1 MYSFVACFDIT
12 DDRIRRM
19 VSRRLEHFGMRV
31 QRSVFEISVKSPV
44 QLLHL
49 KSELNDWIEPG
60 DDIRFY
66 SLCAGCRKKSTD
78 SADKRIA
85 EFPASVV
92 I

>member
-1 MYSFVACFDIT
+1 MQTFVACFDIT

-19 VSRRLEHFGMRV
+19 VSRRLEHFGIRV
-31 QRSVFEISVKSPV
+31 QRSVFEISVRSPT

-49 KSELNDWIEPG
+49 KKELNDWIEPG

-66 SLCAGCRKKSTD
+66 NLCLSCRKKSCD
-78 SADKRIA
+78 CADTRIA
-85 EFPASVV
+85 EFPSSVV